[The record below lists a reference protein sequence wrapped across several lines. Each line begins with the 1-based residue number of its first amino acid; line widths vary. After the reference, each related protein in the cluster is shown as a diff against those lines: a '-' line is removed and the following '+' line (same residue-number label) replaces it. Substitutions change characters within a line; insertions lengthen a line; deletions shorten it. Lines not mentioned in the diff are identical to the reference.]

1 MDGRVSQGEIRRLV
15 RELLREA
22 VARKSP
28 GKGAPAAAPPSEEG
42 SPFSDR
48 IRRALETG
56 AAIEV
61 RVADDQDLNA
71 FAQSIALCALERD
84 LLGAVASNRVRF
96 RLTGASGGPAS
107 TATPAPAPT
116 AAPSRGASRSPGPG
130 GVFHWET
137 GVLSETRV
145 VAISREYTK
154 LVLGPKAVLTPLAKD
169 RARECKLEVV
179 RQKP

>member
-1 MDGRVSQGEIRRLV
+1 MDGRVSRDEIRRLV
-15 RELLREA
+15 RELLHDA
-22 VARKSP
+22 VGRKAP
-28 GKGAPAAAPPSEEG
+28 GKGAPAAAPPPEEG

-61 RVADDQDLNA
+61 RVADDQGLNT

-96 RLTGASGGPAS
+96 RLAGAGGGPALS
-107 TATPAPAPT
+107 APHAPPPAPAQ
-116 AAPSRGASRSPGPG
+116 AATRSPGAG
-130 GVFHWET
+130 GVFHWEK